1 MTAIALPVADQPA
14 ARAPSR
20 RSRIRRAAAL
30 VFGTAVAVGTVA
42 VVGTGPL
49 LRGVL
54 AVSPAAVM
62 AAALLTGVATG
73 AAVWRWRTVS
83 SALGLPMPWL
93 AAVGA
98 YYRSQF
104 VNTVLPGGVV
114 GDVHRA
120 YRQGRRSGDLPLAA
134 RAVATERVAG
144 QLVQAITTVLVLA
157 TLGLTAPVD
166 RSSVGWPIGSP
177 VPWLPAV
184 GWLGVALAVAIA
196 LAVTIGLASSR
207 ARGMLR
213 RELSLL
219 RMVFRRPRASLSIV
233 AASLVVVGAHV
244 TTFVVA
250 CLAVG
255 IHGSPR
261 ELVAVAL
268 IALAA
273 ASLPLNVGGWGPRE
287 AASAAAFATVG
298 WGAGAGL
305 AASTAFGILTLAAV
319 LPGGFVLIAQPI
331 AAALAARTAHR
342 IAPRAASRTVHPLP
356 HEGIA

>member
-1 MTAIALPVADQPA
+1 MTALALPVADRPA
-14 ARAPSR
+14 AHTPSR
-20 RSRIRRAAAL
+20 RSRIRRAVPL
-30 VFGTAVAVGTVA
+30 VFGAAVVAGTVA

-49 LRGVL
+49 LRGAL
-54 AVSPAAVM
+54 AVSPAALL
-62 AAALLTGVATG
+62 AAALLTGVATW

-144 QLVQAITTVLVLA
+144 QLVQAITTLVVLA
-157 TLGLTAPVD
+157 ALGLTAPVD
-166 RSSVGWPIGSP
+166 RSSIAWPIGSP

-184 GWLGVALAVAIA
+184 GWLGAALAVVVALAI
-196 LAVTIGLASSR
+196 TIGLASSR

-213 RELSLL
+213 REVSLL
-219 RMVFRRPRASLSIV
+219 RTVFRRPRASLSIV
-233 AASLVVVGAHV
+233 AASLVVVGAHA

-261 ELVAVAL
+261 ELIAL
-268 IALAA
+268 AMIALAA

-319 LPGGFVLIAQPI
+319 LPGGFVLIA
-331 AAALAARTAHR
+331 AALAARTASR
-342 IAPRAASRTVHPLP
+342 SAPRTAHPLP